1 MELKKLAEARV
12 RYNPL
17 SKTPVNTR
25 DLLFMELPQ
34 DNLKNIAQ
42 EDYINMI
49 NDLSEDDEVN
59 QFLTN
64 KYQDILTPPNTK
76 D

>member
-1 MELKKLAEARV
+1 VELKKLAAARV
-12 RYNPL
+12 RYNQL

-25 DLLFMELPQ
+25 DLLFMEFPQ
-34 DNLKNIAQ
+34 DKLKNIAQ

-59 QFLTN
+59 QFLAN
-64 KYQDILTPPNTK
+64 KYQDMLTPPNIK

>member
-1 MELKKLAEARV
+1 MELKKLAAARV
-12 RYNPL
+12 RYNQL

-25 DLLFMELPQ
+25 DLLFMEFPQ
-34 DNLKNIAQ
+34 DKLKNIAQ

-59 QFLTN
+59 QFLAN
-64 KYQDILTPPNTK
+64 KYQDMLTPPNIK

>member
-1 MELKKLAEARV
+1 
-12 RYNPL
+12 
-17 SKTPVNTR
+17 
-25 DLLFMELPQ
+25 MELPQ
-34 DNLKNIAQ
+34 DKLKNIAQ

-64 KYQDILTPPNTK
+64 KYQDILTPPDMK